1 MFLTNEINLNVMFL
15 RENKLLLLIENSS
28 AIFP

>member
-15 RENKLLLLIENSS
+15 REKKLLLLIENSS